1 MPDNPTI
8 WIVAIIAGALV
19 VLLALW
25 KGQFVDVELNPLR
38 LRFKRGAAGA
48 AGVSVAKGIDVEASK
63 VGDIAGV
70 KGTAP
75 EGNVSVAE
83 GARIKGSTVGNIVGI
98 EQGGGEKKP

>member
-25 KGQFVDVELNPLR
+25 KGQFVEVDLNPPR

-48 AGVSVAKGIDVEASK
+48 AGVSVAKGIEVEASK
-63 VGDIAGV
+63 VGDIAGA
-70 KGTAP
+70 KGAVP

-83 GARIKGSTVGNIVGI
+83 GARIKGSTIGNIVGV